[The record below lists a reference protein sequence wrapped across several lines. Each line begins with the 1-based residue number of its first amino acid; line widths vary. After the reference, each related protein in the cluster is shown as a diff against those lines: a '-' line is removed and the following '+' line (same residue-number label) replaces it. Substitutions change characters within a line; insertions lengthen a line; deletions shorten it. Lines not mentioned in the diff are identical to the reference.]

1 MFPVLFTIGK
11 FPVSSFGL
19 FTALAFI
26 YSVFLAWRL
35 ARASEV
41 NEEKVL
47 DLALLSLFGGLIGA
61 RLYFVIEHFDFFALD
76 LGKIFQIAKYPGFS
90 FWGSFLGGWITLY
103 YFSRRFRLDFWQIAD
118 IASVA
123 FLGGLVLGSIGCLLG
138 GCSAGIRS
146 DFLGIDVIGL
156 VGKRF
161 PIQGVEAI
169 FYLFYLPRVWNQA
182 THFHLR
188 GKIVSSVLIYVGAVK
203 FITEFFRAQPGS
215 GFLLSISMIVL
226 GIAVYYKIIN
236 SQVRFGRRNILNDLK
251 SLLEF
256 SLQILVNG
264 QTRSMAVAYFKKTWY
279 NHKIAWSWSLRNFK
293 KNLHTLSNKILRRMR
308 VKSIHN

>member
-1 MFPVLFTIGK
+1 MFPVLFTIDK

-19 FTALAFI
+19 FTAFAFI

-47 DLALLSLFGGLIGA
+47 DLALLSLFGGLVGA
-61 RLYFVIEHFDFFALD
+61 RLYFVAEHFEFFALD
-76 LGKIFQIAKYPGFS
+76 LGRIFQIAKYPGFS

-103 YFSRRFRLDFWQIAD
+103 YFSRRFKLDFWQIAD

-123 FLGGLVLGSIGCLLG
+123 FLGGLVLGSVGCLLG

-161 PIQGVEAI
+161 PIQGVEAML
-169 FYLFYLPRVWNQA
+169 YLIYLPRVWSQS

-188 GKIVSSVLIYVGAVK
+188 GKLVSSVLIYVGAVK
-203 FITEFFRAQPGS
+203 FITEFFRAEAGS
-215 GFLLSISMIVL
+215 GFLLSISMIAL
-226 GIAVYYKIIN
+226 GVAVYYKVIN
-236 SQVRFGRRNILNDLK
+236 SQVRFGKRHILNDLR
-251 SLLEF
+251 SLVEF
-256 SLQILVNG
+256 SLHLLVSR
-264 QTRSMAVAYFKKTWY
+264 QTRSTVVAYFKKNWY
-279 NHKIAWSWSLRNFK
+279 NHKIAWSWSLRNLK
-293 KNLHTLSNKILRRMR
+293 KNFYTLSNKILRRIR